1 MSDRSDT
8 SDPNRNNPLTQKS
21 HPITVDKKCKK
32 SPKLLAPSSNYF
44 DYDYYQI
51 ICSPPA
57 LLSLP
62 PFSRR
67 GPLPSWRG
75 PLPPS

>member
-8 SDPNRNNPLTQKS
+8 SDPNRNNPLTLKS
-21 HPITVDKKCKK
+21 HQ
-32 SPKLLAPSSNYF
+32 SPHTNQKEPEAVSSELLLFIDF
-44 DYDYYQI
+44 DYQI